1 MTALTKLHE
10 QIAKVPTSRACCLA
24 LCFGSTEKWMSLS
37 ARSSMEMVYGRLV
50 SGFTHFSARMLATSL
65 NRLSNS
71 TSRSLSETY
80 VIPHCSQLETAGH
93 ALFLS
98 AHGR

>member
-1 MTALTKLHE
+1 MTALTTLHE
-10 QIAKVPTSRACCLA
+10 QIAEVPTSRACCLA
-24 LCFGSTEKWMSLS
+24 LCFGSTEKWTSFS

-65 NRLSNS
+65 NTLSNS

-80 VIPHCSQLETAGH
+80 IMSRCSQLATIAP

-98 AHGR
+98 AHAC